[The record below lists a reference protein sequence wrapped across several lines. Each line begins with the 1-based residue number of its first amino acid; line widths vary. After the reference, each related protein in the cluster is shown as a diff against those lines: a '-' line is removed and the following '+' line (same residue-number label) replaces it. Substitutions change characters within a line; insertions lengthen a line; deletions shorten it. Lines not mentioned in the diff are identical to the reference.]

1 MEKIHSSKPNL
12 KVKSSTQ
19 SALVSGRTAAA
30 RGTRKEEVPSE
41 KAKTSPPTPKAC
53 WKENTKPQEFKL
65 HSQERA
71 IKRSIFNYFVATK
84 IYVEEHEKRQLDK
97 LQKMIEE
104 EEVKSLRKKMVPR
117 AQLMPFFDR
126 PFFPQRSNRAPTMPK
141 EPRFNNTNCMMSCV
155 SENEIMFHFHR
166 QPYY

>member
-1 MEKIHSSKPNL
+1 MEKIHSKSNL

-19 SALVSGRTAAA
+19 LSALISGSTATATP
-30 RGTRKEEVPSE
+30 RGMRKEERTIE
-41 KAKTSPPTPKAC
+41 KPKASS
-53 WKENTKPQEFKL
+53 KENTKPQEFKL

-71 IKRSIFNYFVATK
+71 IKRAMFNYFVATK
-84 IYVEEHEKRQLDK
+84 VYVEEHEKRQLEK

-126 PFFPQRSNRAPTMPK
+126 PFFPQRSNRALTMPK
-141 EPRFNNTNCMMSCV
+141 EPSLKSSKCMSCV
-155 SENEIMFHFHR
+155 SENGMFHFHHH
-166 QPYY
+166 QTYY